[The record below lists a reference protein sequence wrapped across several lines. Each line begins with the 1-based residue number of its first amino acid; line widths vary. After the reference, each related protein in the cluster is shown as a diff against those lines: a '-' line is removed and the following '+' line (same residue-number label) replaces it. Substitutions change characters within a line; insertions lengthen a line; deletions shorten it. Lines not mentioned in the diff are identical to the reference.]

1 MNRMFAEDLNQEKIQ
16 WVIENIDE
24 LFLDMEEDEND
35 TVLTSQLSRCST
47 LSSEWGRLSEVAR
60 FPHLSLQFFYEVLQ

>member
-1 MNRMFAEDLNQEKIQ
+1 MNWMFAEDLNQKKIQ

-35 TVLTSQLSRCST
+35 T
-47 LSSEWGRLSEVAR
+47 
-60 FPHLSLQFFYEVLQ
+60 Y